1 MGWRDEDTQI
11 VTTQLSLASV
21 TCSCYTRKLQTVSL
35 NLPLP
40 FASLQAWSREGHTHL
55 AVLPLLQ
62 WELGSAIIKI
72 RGNPIIT
79 KAYGPLWAG
88 CEKSTTQL
96 TRQAMGNTGG
106 QNYKGNGGKQNK
118 KSTTEGK
125 NEFCQSLGMTSRKNA
140 LVRIMVG
147 GCWDI
152 PKGSSKTL
160 SGMSLLLTT
169 QPICLYSDE
178 HLQLH
183 THQPR
188 VTYFVLHLYSK
199 GPWWRTN
206 AATLMANKKWLNG
219 TLASPLQDTIIPT
232 AVPRA
237 GCTSGA
243 VITAGRLKNKLK
255 TRQPYFL
262 TTSASERKAKWI
274 PNFTFCF
281 SDASLYYVQWF
292 ACLKCKGNSVI
303 ACHPQGHPLAVKTQ
317 SKPFHCTRLLF
328 YEEVA

>member
-1 MGWRDEDTQI
+1 MWKINNPAYQASNGQHWR
-11 VTTQLSLASV
+11 A
-21 TCSCYTRKLQTVSL
+21 KLQ
-35 NLPLP
+35 
-40 FASLQAWSREGHTHL
+40 
-55 AVLPLLQ
+55 
-62 WELGSAIIKI
+62 
-72 RGNPIIT
+72 
-79 KAYGPLWAG
+79 
-88 CEKSTTQL
+88 
-96 TRQAMGNTGG
+96 RQR
-106 QNYKGNGGKQNK
+106 GKQNK

-219 TLASPLQDTIIPT
+219 TLASPLQDAIIPT
-232 AVPRA
+232 AVSRA

-292 ACLKCKGNSVI
+292 ACLKCIGNSVI